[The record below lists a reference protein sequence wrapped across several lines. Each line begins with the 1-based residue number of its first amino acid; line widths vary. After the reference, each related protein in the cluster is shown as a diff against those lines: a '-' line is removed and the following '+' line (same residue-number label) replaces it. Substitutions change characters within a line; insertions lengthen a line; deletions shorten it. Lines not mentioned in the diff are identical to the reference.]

1 MTVLL
6 ALLACTKA
14 EDDTGGAGDA
24 ASVAESGICAN
35 APVETFE
42 TFGSGFLLENCQSCH
57 ASTSTNR
64 NGAPGD
70 VVFDDG
76 DGVPSV
82 GAAWTWAE
90 RILARAATDT
100 PTMPP
105 MAGTT
110 EDDRQRLTWWLTCA
124 EPGT

>member
-1 MTVLL
+1 MIVLF
-6 ALLACTKA
+6 ALLGCAPTEK
-14 EDDTGGAGDA
+14 DTGSGTDTAGD
-24 ASVAESGICAN
+24 GMCAD
-35 APVETFE
+35 APIETFE

-57 ASTSTNR
+57 ATTSTNR
-64 NGAPGD
+64 NGAPTD

-76 DGVPSV
+76 DGVPAV
-82 GAAWTWAE
+82 DAAWLWAG
-90 RILARAATDT
+90 RILARAATEP

-110 EDDRQRLTWWLTCA
+110 ADDRHRLLVWLTCA

>member
-1 MTVLL
+1 MLLFVLL
-6 ALLACTKA
+6 GCAAA
-14 EDDTGGAGDA
+14 EKDTGAAVTDTGLCADA
-24 ASVAESGICAN
+24 PI
-35 APVETFE
+35 ETFE

-57 ASTSTNR
+57 ATTSTNR
-64 NGAPGD
+64 NGAPTD
-70 VVFDDG
+70 VVFDTG

-82 GAAWTWAE
+82 DAAWAWSE
-90 RILARAATDT
+90 RILARAATEP

-110 EDDRQRLTWWLTCA
+110 PDDRQRLTFWLTCA